1 MFNSYVCLPEGTP
14 LNKFWLL
21 ESLLLGLPLPPEVVW
36 DVPPIWLD
44 WFNEDSWTL
53 VDFLQL
59 KTKVRHYEWQRNGK
73 LKTHPKVGITPML
86 TWGNRQYR
94 NVRFSRRHPMYL
106 VSWLGQ
112 IDGLRNET
120 IISVGWKQKVF
131 KTAKNLLILSP
142 PFFFWRLIA
151 GKTPWKSSIN
161 VGTFHC
167 QVRLPDG
174 KSI

>member
-131 KTAKNLLILSP
+131 KTTKNLLILSP
-142 PFFFWRLIA
+142 PFFFGGW
-151 GKTPWKSSIN
+151 
-161 VGTFHC
+161 
-167 QVRLPDG
+167 
-174 KSI
+174 